1 MLIERLWNCTIGR
14 YMGLVS
20 EFRRRNVFRMAVLY
34 VVAAW
39 LIMQVAEVL
48 IALANLPDWVGTATL
63 WMLAVGFPIALIF
76 SWFYELTSEGISREK
91 DVDPGESI
99 THVTGRRLDFIVI
112 SLLCAAVILFAYD
125 KWWIQGPPE
134 NSIAVLPFAD
144 MSLAGDHKYFSDGLS
159 EELLNLLANVE
170 GLHVTSRTSS
180 FSFDDK
186 SVEISEIAAALNVAY
201 ILEGSVRRSG
211 DQIRVTAQL
220 IETRNDVHVWSKTF
234 DRQLVDIFETQDEI
248 AALVIESL
256 KITLADQPPTSTP
269 TDPEVFSMY
278 LQARHLWRQGTEDG
292 IAGAYQLL
300 QQAIDIDPNYAPL
313 WVALSNV
320 YTYQVGLGQ
329 LPSGEG
335 HAKAREAAS
344 HALEI
349 DPNNALAMASLAWD
363 AMMVLGDYHL
373 AATHFSA
380 AHRISRENP
389 TVLGDMATFAAI
401 LGRPDDATEFLAAA
415 IELDP
420 IDSAKYTNLGAF
432 YLAANKLDEAEKVLA
447 KALELSPGDVWTL
460 QAVVYLRILQGE
472 ADDALALV
480 NQLEIAFIQLQT
492 LPMIYH
498 DLGRLED
505 AYQAIEQLKASEAA
519 GITPYEIAEV
529 YAYTGDTEGAF
540 HWLEI
545 GIDSGVSMSLVRLS
559 PFLRVV
565 SDDHRWQEILA
576 RLGLADNQVS
586 DIEF

>member
-1 MLIERLWNCTIGR
+1 MR
-14 YMGLVS
+14 LVS
-20 EFRRRNVFRMAVLY
+20 ELRRRNVLRMAVLY
-34 VVAAW
+34 AVAAW
-39 LIMQVAEVL
+39 LIVQVADVL
-48 IALANLPDWVGTATL
+48 IDLAKLPDWVGTAVL
-63 WMLAVGFPIALIF
+63 WLLAVGFPIALIF
-76 SWFYELTSEGISREK
+76 SWFYELTPEGISLEK
-91 DVDPGESI
+91 DVAPGESV

-144 MSLAGDHKYFSDGLS
+144 MSLAGDHKYFSDGLA
-159 EELLNLLANVE
+159 EELLNLLANVQ
-170 GLHVTSRTSS
+170 GLRVTSRTSS

-186 SVEISEIAAALNVAY
+186 SVEIADIAAALNVAY
-201 ILEGSVRRSG
+201 VLEGSVRRSG
-211 DQIRVTAQL
+211 DKIRVTAQL
-220 IETRNDVHVWSKTF
+220 IETGNDVHVWSETF
-234 DRQLVDIFETQDEI
+234 DRQLADIFETQDEI

-256 KITLADQPPTSTP
+256 KITLADQAPTSTP

-278 LQARHLWRQGTEDG
+278 LQARHLWRQGSEEG
-292 IAGAYQLL
+292 IASAYQLL
-300 QQAIDIDPNYAPL
+300 RQAIDIDSNYAPL

-320 YTYQVGLGQ
+320 YTYQVDLGQ
-329 LPSGEG
+329 LPWDEG

-349 DPNNALAMASLAWD
+349 DPNNALAMAALAWD
-363 AMMVLGDYHL
+363 AMMVRRDYHS
-373 AATHFSA
+373 AATHFVA

-389 TVLGDMATFAAI
+389 TLLGDMATFAAI
-401 LGRPDDATEFLAAA
+401 LGRHDDATEFLAAA

-420 IDSAKYTNLGAF
+420 IDSAKFTNLGAF
-432 YLAANKLDEAEKVLA
+432 YLAANNLDEADAVFT

-472 ADDALALV
+472 AEDALALV
-480 NQLEIAFIQLQT
+480 DQLEIEFMQLHA

-498 DLGRLED
+498 DLGQLED
-505 AYQAIEQLKASEAA
+505 AYQAVEQLKAAEGA

-529 YAYTGDTEGAF
+529 YAYIGAAEEAF

-545 GIDSGVSMSLVRLS
+545 GIDSGDSMSLVRLS
-559 PFLRVV
+559 PFLRVI

-576 RLGLADNQVS
+576 RVGLADDQVS

>member
-1 MLIERLWNCTIGR
+1 
-14 YMGLVS
+14 MGLVS
-20 EFRRRNVFRMAVLY
+20 ELRRRNVFRMAVLY
-34 VVAAW
+34 AVAVW

-48 IALANLPDWVGTATL
+48 IALAKLPDWVGTATL

-76 SWFYELTSEGISREK
+76 SWFYELTPEGISREK
-91 DVDPGESI
+91 DVETGESI
-99 THVTGRRLDFIVI
+99 THVTGRRLDYIVI

-144 MSLAGDHKYFSDGLS
+144 MSLAGDHKYFSDGLA
-159 EELLNLLANVE
+159 EELLNLLANVR
-170 GLHVTSRTSS
+170 GLRVTSRTSS
-180 FSFDDK
+180 FSFDGR
-186 SVEISEIAAALNVAY
+186 SVDIPDIATALNVAY

-220 IETRNDVHVWSKTF
+220 IETGNDVHVWSETF

-256 KITLADQPPTSTP
+256 KITLADQAPTSTP
-269 TDPEVFSMY
+269 TDPEAFSMY
-278 LQARHLWRQGTEDG
+278 LQARHSWRQGSEEG
-292 IAGAYQLL
+292 IASAYRLL
-300 QQAIDIDPNYAPL
+300 QQAIVIDSNYAPL

-320 YTYQVGLGQ
+320 YTYQVDLGQ
-329 LPSGEG
+329 LPSDEG

-349 DPNNALAMASLAWD
+349 DPNNALAMASLGWD
-363 AMMVLGDYHL
+363 AMMVLGDYHS
-373 AATHFSA
+373 AASHFIA

-389 TVLGDMATFAAI
+389 TLLGDMAIFAAI
-401 LGRPDDATEFLAAA
+401 LGRLDDATEFLAAA

-420 IDSAKYTNLGAF
+420 IDSAKFTNLGAL
-432 YLAANKLDEAEKVLA
+432 YLAANNLDEADA
-447 KALELSPGDVWTL
+447 AFTKALELSPGDVWTL

-480 NQLEIAFIQLQT
+480 DQLEIDFIQLHS

-498 DLGRLED
+498 DLGQLAD
-505 AYQAIEQLKASEAA
+505 AYQAVEQLKAAEGA
-519 GITPYEIAEV
+519 GISPYEIAEV
-529 YAYTGDTEGAF
+529 YAYIGDAEEAF

-545 GIDSGVSMSLVRLS
+545 GIDSGASMSLVRLS
-559 PFLRVV
+559 PFLRVI

-576 RLGLADNQVS
+576 RVGLADDQVS